1 MQRKRKDL
9 NTISTG
15 KKKNSSEWPALNHIW
30 ELHPWGVV
38 QIRGR
43 SVRRAKEN
51 GRWREKKMKQ
61 LWRLAVQVFG
71 RKRKRERKKAL
82 EQMLK
87 WEVRGGRKKSP
98 QESQNERITEF
109 LPDNFFK
116 RFPQGRATAWIKLL
130 KAWWE
135 NILAAQFCFP
145 VKSNI
150 SRPHKIMVSVLW
162 KIAIFLTIVSRMF
175 YFSLPYTQWQ
185 EWQAL
190 FIKAGPFET

>member
-1 MQRKRKDL
+1 MQRKRKEL

-15 KKKNSSEWPALNHIW
+15 KKDSSEWPALNHIW
-30 ELHPWGVV
+30 ELRPWGVV

-43 SVRRAKEN
+43 SVRRVRAN

-61 LWRLAVQVFG
+61 LWRLEVQVCG
-71 RKRKRERKKAL
+71 RERKRERKKAL

-87 WEVRGGRKKSP
+87 WEVRGRRKKSP

-145 VKSNI
+145 VKSNT

-162 KIAIFLTIVSRMF
+162 KIAIFLTIESRMF

-190 FIKAGPFET
+190 FIKAGPSES

>member
-15 KKKNSSEWPALNHIW
+15 KKKTAVNGQLSITFESCIPGVWFKLEVGVWGEPKKTAGEERRKWNSCEGWQCKCLA
-30 ELHPWGVV
+30 G
-38 QIRGR
+38 
-43 SVRRAKEN
+43 
-51 GRWREKKMKQ
+51 REKEKE
-61 LWRLAVQVFG
+61 
-71 RKRKRERKKAL
+71 KRHLNKCSNE
-82 EQMLK
+82 K
-87 WEVRGGRKKSP
+87 WEGGEKKSP